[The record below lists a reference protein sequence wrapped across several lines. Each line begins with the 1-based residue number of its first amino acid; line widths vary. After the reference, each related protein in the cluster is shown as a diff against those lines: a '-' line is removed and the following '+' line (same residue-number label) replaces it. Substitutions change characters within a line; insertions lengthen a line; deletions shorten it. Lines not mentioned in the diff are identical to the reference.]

1 MQKTTLVALFSFFF
15 ILFAHANH
23 RTESNI
29 ADANFDVTVS
39 LTGEVLVEYHDYNVY
54 KTSQWQFEYGPK
66 GFKPGQGKV
75 ISVSGTGIN
84 FYRFTLTNPLIGYDF
99 RVRQLYLLD
108 DMSGLAWTDWS
119 QIKTIFASSDKVFSV
134 GYTTNFN
141 DKKIT
146 DSEWRGLIYN
156 NSSSAAG
163 VFHTTY
169 KNHSENNAAG
179 SSMTM
184 SSYNYDD
191 KSHIGLISPRFN
203 DLATDRKIK
212 FWLNGLYDS
221 GTELLVGTMS
231 DPNDKNTFHL
241 LQKIEP
247 KSSSEWKQET
257 VYFTNYNGTDQYVVF
272 FFKRGYYGSNSTDLY
287 IDDFSYEKASDCFNQ
302 TNFAVTNVQQNS
314 AQISFD
320 APNQNNFQVSLT
332 NTVKKTTEIFT
343 IQSTSFTLDK
353 LVGNTDYEVKVR
365 ANCID
370 DLFSNWTKTIS
381 FKTPCT
387 VITGSYST
395 SFEGTKY
402 VDPCWSVIA
411 GKCLVQ
417 SSFENTG
424 WSGKPAPKT
433 GTATIVISKFVGALN
448 VDKAYLVTPYIADLD
463 ADKRIRFSLLAYSSD
478 NVYNKTSLTIGT
490 MSDPKNAATFVALKT
505 ILPSEMNE
513 TENLNKSSLWKEH
526 TVYLDNYVKSNNH
539 NYIALRYNN
548 ESDSYFSIDDFTYEK
563 APVCVEPLDPKTIS
577 LGYDSAIVSW
587 ENYKPASQFQIEY
600 GPKGFA
606 HGSGKIVDAVTI
618 PFKLESLQDD
628 TDFDFY
634 VRAQC
639 GNEYSAWSDR
649 GNFKTKCL
657 GLTAGYTENFE
668 NAFFEKN
675 GCWTRIVPYINQ
687 RYWDKNNFIKV
698 NTLSQG
704 SSTVHGGTAS
714 IFMLNQLDAPYP
726 AGSKGEK
733 TDRVVL
739 VSPRFKDFDHYKKI
753 AFWMLS
759 PKDNE
764 NLVVEMIV
772 GTMSDP
778 EDYMS
783 FTSYKVIA
791 IPVENIGKWIRY
803 EVDFSNYYG
812 TDKFIGIKQSV
823 KNARNRRIFIDDFE
837 YFQNGCPIPGVLGA
851 RQSGPESV
859 ALDWKD
865 NNTVKPSQGY
875 DIEYGPKG
883 FVNGSGTIIKVTAS
897 PYNLTGLARGT
908 YEYRVRAYCDT
919 NITSDWSDRY
929 TFKTSCSKTAP
940 FVENFDEHGRNLDQ
954 SATFCWSY
962 NIQLYAQLAEFN
974 LTNITSAPYAF
985 SLYTNKD
992 SAILISPY
1000 LDDFDKNKKV
1010 KFWLRGMQTGS
1021 YAKAGTLIIGT
1032 IKNAADL
1039 STFEPYM
1046 TITEQEINSLPL
1058 YGKEVNIDFSQYQG
1072 ANKQIVF
1079 KYVTESINGD
1089 YTRNNVLIDNFRY
1102 DQTLPCY
1109 EPIDVVFSD
1118 INHNSALI
1126 SWTSKNQAAENV
1138 QIEYGLTGFTKGT
1151 GTIVNANKNEILISK
1166 LQAGTSYE
1174 FYFKTTCASGSS
1186 LEAGPRKIETTCE
1199 ALTLP
1204 WKEKFTNLS
1213 RYGKNVLPDCFKF
1226 LRGEFILE
1234 NKAQN
1239 DVYYNFNPDNIRTG
1253 FDDTGYLYL
1262 TGGFWTQIMTPMF
1275 YLNAGTTY
1283 KFNLK
1288 GRNSYEYRV
1297 QGVGLYVGKGQND
1310 YNMSLN
1316 ISQTGSGSLT
1326 EYNYRDVSYYFTPLV
1341 SGDYSFL
1348 MEFANSGGSRL
1359 LVDDF
1364 ELKEGYT
1371 SSIDGSGKTTTYD
1384 FTKMPSEE
1392 LILEGGYNSIVL
1404 DANNNILVMKGNS
1417 TPSVWKE
1424 ANGTSPIKKGTAV
1437 DNSSVWER
1445 NESSITK
1452 INTKV
1457 NAANASSLFMHFDL
1471 KQTFVSSN
1479 TESMFRVVVNGNVV
1493 GDIIKPQSANGDD
1506 YKKYTFDLTPYIGT
1520 DIKISLQHIGKSDAG
1535 DNAYLDNLVFDKT
1548 SSLGVDGTHFTNF
1561 KYYPNPIENVLHIES
1576 NSVISKVEVYTLSG
1590 QLLSINN
1597 YSDSKVSIDFKNHA
1611 SGVYL
1616 LVVTQDDKKETFKVI
1631 KK

>member
-1 MQKTTLVALFSFFF
+1 MQKTTLVVLFSFFTF
-15 ILFAHANH
+15 LFTHATNK
-23 RTESNI
+23 TKPI
-29 ADANFDVTVS
+29 VADPVFDVTVS
-39 LTGEVLVEYHDYNVY
+39 LIGEVLVEYHAYDVYNTY
-54 KTSQWQFEYGPK
+54 EWQFEYGPA
-66 GFKPGQGKV
+66 GFKPGEGITKTF
-75 ISVSGTGIN
+75 SGIN
-84 FYRFTLTNPLIGYDF
+84 FYRFTLDPLRKYDF
-99 RVRQLYLLD
+99 RVRERRLQGTVFLW
-108 DMSGLAWTDWS
+108 GNWS
-119 QIKTIFASSDKVFSV
+119 DTKTVQGSSDKVFSV
-134 GYTTNFN
+134 GYATNFN
-141 DKKIT
+141 DKNT
-146 DSEWRGLIYN
+146 TNLEWRGLIYN
-156 NSSSAAG
+156 NSSSIAT
-163 VFHTTY
+163 VSLTTY

-179 SSMTM
+179 SSMM
-184 SSYNYDD
+184 MASYNYDD

-212 FWLNGLYDS
+212 FWVNGNYNSD
-221 GTELLVGTMS
+221 TELLVGTMS

-247 KSSSEWKQET
+247 KSGLEWRQET
-257 VYFTNYNGTDQYVVF
+257 VYLTNYNGTDQYVVF
-272 FFKRGYYGSNSTDLY
+272 FFKRGYYGSNGTSLY
-287 IDDFSYEKASDCFNQ
+287 IDDFSYEKASDCFDQ
-302 TNFAVTNVQQNS
+302 TNFAVSNVQQNS

-332 NTVKKTTEIFT
+332 NIVKKTTEIFT
-343 IQSTSFTLDK
+343 IKSSSFTLDK

-387 VITGSYST
+387 VITDRYST

-402 VDPCWSVIA
+402 IDPCWSVIA
-411 GKCLVQ
+411 GKCLIQ
-417 SSFENTG
+417 SSLEDTG
-424 WSGKPAPKT
+424 WARKPAPKT
-433 GTATIVISKFVGALN
+433 GTTTIVMSKFVGALN

-463 ADKRIRFSLLAYSSD
+463 SDKRIRFSLLAYSSD
-478 NVYNKTSLTIGT
+478 DEYNKTSLTIGT

-513 TENLNKSSLWKEH
+513 TENEYKSSLWKEH

-563 APVCVEPLDPKTIS
+563 TPVCLEPLNPKTIS
-577 LGYDSAIVSW
+577 LGYDSATVSW

-606 HGSGKIVDAVTI
+606 HGSGKIVDAAAI

-634 VRAQC
+634 VRAKC
-639 GNEYSAWSDR
+639 GSEYSAWSDR

-668 NAFFEKN
+668 NTVFEKN
-675 GCWTRIVPYINQ
+675 GCWTRIVPYIYQ
-687 RYWDKNNFIKV
+687 RYYRKDRFVNINTITNN
-698 NTLSQG
+698 
-704 SSTVHGGTAS
+704 SSTVHNGS
-714 IFMLNQLDAPYP
+714 QSVLLSSQLDLVYP
-726 AGSKGEK
+726 PGTGEK

-739 VSPRFKDFDHYKKI
+739 VSPRFKDFDNYKKI
-753 AFWMLS
+753 NFWMQV
-759 PKDNE
+759 PKDSDD
-764 NLVVEMIV
+764 LSVELII
-772 GTMSDP
+772 GTLSDP
-778 EDYMS
+778 EDYS
-783 FTSYKVIA
+783 TFKAYKTIVV
-791 IPVENIGKWIRY
+791 PVANKAKWLNY
-803 EVDFSNYYG
+803 DVDFSNYFG
-812 TDKFIGIKQSV
+812 TDKYIGFKQKIS
-823 KNARNRRIFIDDFE
+823 NHRSTRFFIDDFQ
-837 YFQNGCPIPGVLGA
+837 YIQNNCPIPGVLGA
-851 RQSGPESV
+851 RQSGPDSV
-859 ALDWKD
+859 LLDWKD
-865 NNTVKPSQGY
+865 NNTLKPSQSF
-875 DIEYGPKG
+875 DIEYGSKG
-883 FVNGSGTIIKVTAS
+883 FVSGSGTIIKVTEN
-897 PYNLTGLARGT
+897 PYNLAGLARGT

-940 FVENFDEHGRNLDQ
+940 FVEDFDEHGRNLDQ
-954 SATFCWSY
+954 STTFCWSY

-985 SLYTNKD
+985 ALYTNKD
-992 SAILISPY
+992 SAMLISPY

-1010 KFWLRGMQTGS
+1010 KFWLRGSQTGS
-1021 YAKAGTLIIGT
+1021 SRAGTLIVGT

-1039 STFEPYM
+1039 STFEPYL

-1079 KYVTESINGD
+1079 KYMAESTNGD
-1089 YTRNNVLIDNFRY
+1089 YVRNTLLIDDFRY
-1102 DQTLPCY
+1102 DQTSACY
-1109 EPIDVVFSD
+1109 EPIDIVFSD
-1118 INHNSALI
+1118 INHNSTLI
-1126 SWTSKNQAAENV
+1126 SWTSKNQATENV

-1151 GTIVNANKNEILISK
+1151 GTIVITKKNEILISK
-1166 LQAGTSYE
+1166 LQTGTSYE
-1174 FYFKTTCASGSS
+1174 FYFKTTCASGNS

-1199 ALTLP
+1199 ALALP

-1213 RYGKNVLPDCFKF
+1213 RYGTNVLPDCFKF
-1226 LRGEFILE
+1226 LRGELILE
-1234 NKAQN
+1234 NTAQDDLN
-1239 DVYYNFNPDNIRTG
+1239 YRFSPDYKRSG

-1262 TGGFWTQIMTPMF
+1262 NGGFWTQIMTPMF

-1288 GRNSYEYRV
+1288 GRNSYEYRI

-1316 ISQTGSGSLT
+1316 ISQTGNNDRLT

-1348 MEFANSGGSRL
+1348 MEFANTGGSRL

-1371 SSIDGSGKTTTYD
+1371 SSIDGSGKTITYD
-1384 FTKMPSEE
+1384 FTKMPSGE
-1392 LILEGGYNSIVL
+1392 LIFEGGNKRIVL
-1404 DANNNILVMKGNS
+1404 DSNNNILVMKGNG
-1417 TPSVWKE
+1417 TPSEWKNV
-1424 ANGTSPIKKGTAV
+1424 NGTSQIKKGAAV
-1437 DNSSVWER
+1437 ENSSVWER
-1445 NESSITK
+1445 NESSIAK

-1493 GDIIKPQSANGDD
+1493 GDVIKPESASGDD
-1506 YKKYTFDLTPYIGT
+1506 YKKYTVDLTPYVGA
-1520 DIKISLQHIGKSDAG
+1520 DIRMSLQHIGKSEAG

-1548 SSLGVDGTHFTNF
+1548 SSLGVDGTHFSNF
-1561 KYYPNPIENVLHIES
+1561 KYYPNPVENVLHIES
-1576 NSVISKVEVYTLSG
+1576 NSVLSKVEVYTLSG

-1597 YSDSKVSIDFKNHA
+1597 YSDSKVSIDFKNHT